1 MSMKKHSLS
10 TKGLS
15 LSQAQSISNLCNQ
28 RATDIAGELNG
39 INNVEKLLK
48 IGEDT
53 YIETVG
59 KPVPS
64 NLTELILEKAK
75 LHATQA
81 FLMENVKAKD
91 VLIKEARYR
100 GMGTSLESPERP
112 KLDSFESTNEVNE
125 DFGWSQLTSNEI
137 NEFTEAEAY
146 AAHIGQ
152 FIHKH
157 GPLDNLRKEL
167 PSIKTLEWIEV
178 EQGKKTP
185 LTVTIHHTNGQLL
198 SIHNELAAKH
208 RQYEQRVNYFKAK
221 VKDLTTA
228 ENARIARHNADGFAK
243 VNGTN
248 EVLNSQYQKE
258 YAAYNA
264 ELIKLSQDLEF
275 QRQTE
280 IGELSSLRINIDPRF
295 QDVIDA
301 YLAQLN

>member
-1 MSMKKHSLS
+1 MKKHSLS

-28 RATDIAGELNG
+28 RATDIAAELNG
-39 INNVEKLLK
+39 INNVEKKLK
-48 IGEDT
+48 IGDET

-64 NLTELILEKAK
+64 NLTELLLEKAK

-81 FLMENVKAKD
+81 FLMENIRAKD
-91 VLIKEARYR
+91 ILIREARYR
-100 GMGTSLESPERP
+100 GIDVDIVAPARP
-112 KLDSFESTNEVNE
+112 KLEHFEPIDEVDE
-125 DFGWSQLTSNEI
+125 SYGWSQLTSNEV
-137 NEFTEAEAY
+137 NEYTEAEAY

-152 FIHKH
+152 FIHKN

-185 LTVTIHHTNGQLL
+185 LTVTVHHTNEQLL
-198 SIHNELAAKH
+198 TIHNELAAKH

-243 VNGTN
+243 VNATN
-248 EVLNSQYQKE
+248 EVLNSQYHKE
-258 YAAYNA
+258 YTAYQA
-264 ELIKLSQDLEF
+264 ELTRLREELEL

-280 IGELSSLRINIDPRF
+280 IGEIASLRINVDPRF
-295 QDVIDA
+295 QDVIDT

>member
-1 MSMKKHSLS
+1 MKKHSLS

-28 RATDIAGELNG
+28 RATDIAAELNG
-39 INNVEKLLK
+39 INNVEKKLK
-48 IGEDT
+48 IGDET

-64 NLTELILEKAK
+64 NLTELLLEKAK

-81 FLMENVKAKD
+81 FLMENIKAKD
-91 VLIKEARYR
+91 ILIREARYR
-100 GMGTSLESPERP
+100 GMDVDLKAPDRP
-112 KLDSFESTNEVNE
+112 KLESFDAIDEVDESY
-125 DFGWSQLTSNEI
+125 GWSQLTSNEV
-137 NEFTEAEAY
+137 NEYTEAEAY

-152 FIHKH
+152 FIHKN
-157 GPLDNLRKEL
+157 GPLDYLRKEL

-185 LTVTIHHTNGQLL
+185 LMVTVHHTNEQLL
-198 SIHNELAAKH
+198 TIHNELAAKH

-243 VNGTN
+243 VNATN
-248 EVLNSQYQKE
+248 EVLNNQYHKE
-258 YAAYNA
+258 YTAYQA
-264 ELIKLSQDLEF
+264 ELTKLSQDLEL

-280 IGELSSLRINIDPRF
+280 IGEIASLRINVDPRF
-295 QDVIDA
+295 QDVIDT

>member
-28 RATDIAGELNG
+28 RATDIAAELNG
-39 INNVEKLLK
+39 INNVQKELT
-48 IGEDT
+48 IGEHT

-64 NLTELILEKAK
+64 NLTELLLEKSK

-81 FLMENVKAKD
+81 FLMENIKAKD
-91 VLIKEARYR
+91 ALIREARYR
-100 GMGTSLESPERP
+100 GMDVSLSAPDRP
-112 KLDSFESTNEVNE
+112 KLEEFESLDEVDE
-125 DFGWSQLTSNEI
+125 SFGWSQLTSNEI
-137 NEFTEAEAY
+137 NEYTEAEAY

-157 GPLDNLRKEL
+157 GPLDSLRKEL

-185 LTVTIHHTNGQLL
+185 LMVTIHHTNEQLL
-198 SIHNELAAKH
+198 AIHNELAAKH

-228 ENARIARHNADGFAK
+228 ENARIARYNADGFAK
-243 VNGTN
+243 VNATN
-248 EVLNSQYQKE
+248 DVLNSQYQKE

-264 ELIKLSQDLEF
+264 ELTRLRQELEF
-275 QRQTE
+275 KRQNE
-280 IGELSSLRINIDPRF
+280 ISEIASLRINVDARF
-295 QDVIDA
+295 QDVVDT

>member
-28 RATDIAGELNG
+28 RATDIAAELNG
-39 INNVEKLLK
+39 INNVQKELT
-48 IGEDT
+48 IGEHT

-64 NLTELILEKAK
+64 NLTELLLEKSK

-81 FLMENVKAKD
+81 FLMENIKAKD
-91 VLIKEARYR
+91 ALIREARYR
-100 GMGTSLESPERP
+100 GMDVSLSAPDRP
-112 KLDSFESTNEVNE
+112 KLEEFESLDEVDE
-125 DFGWSQLTSNEI
+125 SFGWSQLTSNEI
-137 NEFTEAEAY
+137 NEYTEAEAY

-157 GPLDNLRKEL
+157 GPLDSLRKEL

-178 EQGKKTP
+178 EHGKKTP
-185 LTVTIHHTNGQLL
+185 LIVMIHHTNEQLL
-198 SIHNELAAKH
+198 GIHNELAAKH

-243 VNGTN
+243 INATN
-248 EVLNSQYQKE
+248 DVLNSQYQKE
-258 YAAYNA
+258 YVAYNA
-264 ELIKLSQDLEF
+264 ELTRLRQELEF
-275 QRQTE
+275 KRQNE
-280 IGELSSLRINIDPRF
+280 ISEIASLRINVDARF
-295 QDVIDA
+295 QDVVDT

>member
-28 RATDIAGELNG
+28 RATDIAAELNG
-39 INNVEKLLK
+39 INNVQKELT
-48 IGEDT
+48 IGEHT

-64 NLTELILEKAK
+64 NLTELLLEKSK

-81 FLMENVKAKD
+81 FLMENIKAKD
-91 VLIKEARYR
+91 ALIREARYR
-100 GMGTSLESPERP
+100 GMDVSLSAPDRP
-112 KLDSFESTNEVNE
+112 KLEEFESLDEVDE
-125 DFGWSQLTSNEI
+125 SFGWSQLTSNEI
-137 NEFTEAEAY
+137 NEYTEAEAY

-157 GPLDNLRKEL
+157 GPLDSLRKEL

-178 EQGKKTP
+178 EHGKKTP
-185 LTVTIHHTNGQLL
+185 LMVTIHHTNEQLL
-198 SIHNELAAKH
+198 GIHNELAAKH

-228 ENARIARHNADGFAK
+228 ENARIARYNADGFAK
-243 VNGTN
+243 INATN
-248 EVLNSQYQKE
+248 DVLNSQYQKE

-264 ELIKLSQDLEF
+264 ELTRLRQEIEF
-275 QRQTE
+275 KRQNE
-280 IGELSSLRINIDPRF
+280 ISEIASLRINVDARF
-295 QDVIDA
+295 QDVVDT

>member
-1 MSMKKHSLS
+1 MKKHSLS
-10 TKGLS
+10 SKGLS

-28 RATDIAGELNG
+28 RATDIAAELNG
-39 INNVEKLLK
+39 INNVEKKLK
-48 IGEDT
+48 IGEET

-64 NLTELILEKAK
+64 NLTELLLEKSK

-91 VLIKEARYR
+91 ALISEARYR
-100 GMGTSLESPERP
+100 GMDTDILEPKKP
-112 KLDSFESTNEVNE
+112 KLETFNTLDEVNE
-125 DFGWSQLTSNEI
+125 NFGWSELSSNEI
-137 NEFTEAEAY
+137 NEYIEAEAY

-152 FIHKH
+152 FIHKN

-185 LTVTIHHTNGQLL
+185 LTVTVHHTNEQLL
-198 SIHNELAAKH
+198 EIHNELAAKH
-208 RQYEQRVNYFKAK
+208 RQHEQRVNYFKAK

-243 VNGTN
+243 VNATN
-248 EVLNSQYQKE
+248 EVLNNKYHQE
-258 YAAYNA
+258 YTAYHA
-264 ELIKLSQDLEF
+264 ELSKLSQDLEL

-280 IGELSSLRINIDPRF
+280 ISEIASLRINIDPRF
-295 QDVIDA
+295 QDVIDT
-301 YLAQLN
+301 YLEQLN

>member
-1 MSMKKHSLS
+1 MKKHSLS

-28 RATDIAGELNG
+28 RATDIAAELNG
-39 INNVEKLLK
+39 INNVQKELT
-48 IGEDT
+48 IGEHT

-64 NLTELILEKAK
+64 NLTELLLEKSK

-81 FLMENVKAKD
+81 FLMENIKAKD
-91 VLIKEARYR
+91 ALIREARYR
-100 GMGTSLESPERP
+100 GMDVYLSAPDRP
-112 KLDSFESTNEVNE
+112 KLEEFESLDEVDE
-125 DFGWSQLTSNEI
+125 SFGWSQLTSNEI
-137 NEFTEAEAY
+137 NEYTEAEAY

-157 GPLDNLRKEL
+157 GPLDSLRKEL

-178 EQGKKTP
+178 EHGKKTP
-185 LTVTIHHTNGQLL
+185 LIVMIHHTNEQLL
-198 SIHNELAAKH
+198 GIHNELAAKH

-228 ENARIARHNADGFAK
+228 ENARIARHNADWFAK
-243 VNGTN
+243 INATN
-248 EVLNSQYQKE
+248 DVLNSQYQKE
-258 YAAYNA
+258 YVAYNA
-264 ELIKLSQDLEF
+264 ELTRLRQELEF
-275 QRQTE
+275 KRQNE
-280 IGELSSLRINIDPRF
+280 ISEIASLRINVDARF
-295 QDVIDA
+295 QDVVDT

>member
-28 RATDIAGELNG
+28 RATDIAAELNG
-39 INNVEKLLK
+39 INNVQKELT
-48 IGEDT
+48 IGEHT

-64 NLTELILEKAK
+64 NLTELLLEKSK

-81 FLMENVKAKD
+81 FLMENIKAKD
-91 VLIKEARYR
+91 ALIREARYR
-100 GMGTSLESPERP
+100 GMDVSLSAPDRP
-112 KLDSFESTNEVNE
+112 KLEEFESLDEVDE
-125 DFGWSQLTSNEI
+125 SFGWSQLTSNEI
-137 NEFTEAEAY
+137 NEYTEAEAY

-157 GPLDNLRKEL
+157 GPLDSLRKEL

-185 LTVTIHHTNGQLL
+185 LMVTIHHTNEQLL
-198 SIHNELAAKH
+198 GIHNELAAKH

-228 ENARIARHNADGFAK
+228 ENARIARYNADGFAK
-243 VNGTN
+243 INATN
-248 EVLNSQYQKE
+248 DVLNSQYQKE

-264 ELIKLSQDLEF
+264 ELTRLRQEIEF
-275 QRQTE
+275 KRQNE
-280 IGELSSLRINIDPRF
+280 ISEIASLRINVDARF
-295 QDVIDA
+295 QDVVDT

>member
-1 MSMKKHSLS
+1 MKKHSLS

-28 RATDIAGELNG
+28 RATDIAAELNG
-39 INNVEKLLK
+39 INNVEKKLK
-48 IGEDT
+48 IGDET

-64 NLTELILEKAK
+64 NLTELLLEKAK

-81 FLMENVKAKD
+81 FLMENIKAKD
-91 VLIKEARYR
+91 ILIREARYR
-100 GMGTSLESPERP
+100 GIDVDLETPSRP
-112 KLDSFESTNEVNE
+112 KLETFTPIDEVDESY
-125 DFGWSQLTSNEI
+125 GWAQLTSNEV
-137 NEFTEAEAY
+137 NEYTEAEAY

-152 FIHKH
+152 FIHKN
-157 GPLDNLRKEL
+157 GPLDKLRKEL

-178 EQGKKTP
+178 EQGRKTP
-185 LTVTIHHTNGQLL
+185 LMVTVHHTNEQLL
-198 SIHNELAAKH
+198 TIHNELAAKH

-243 VNGTN
+243 VNATN
-248 EVLNSQYQKE
+248 EVLNNQYHKE
-258 YAAYNA
+258 YTAYQS
-264 ELIKLSQDLEF
+264 ELTRLREELEL

-280 IGELSSLRINIDPRF
+280 IGEIASLRINVDPRF
-295 QDVIDA
+295 QDVIDT

>member
-28 RATDIAGELNG
+28 RATDIAAELNG
-39 INNVEKLLK
+39 INNVEKQLK
-48 IGEDT
+48 IGDQT

-64 NLTELILEKAK
+64 NLTELLLEKAK

-91 VLIKEARYR
+91 VLIREARYR
-100 GMGTSLESPERP
+100 GMEVSLEMPARP
-112 KLDSFESTNEVNE
+112 KLSDFDPIEEVGE
-125 DFGWSQLTSNEI
+125 DFGWGQLTSNEV
-137 NEFTEAEAY
+137 NEYTEAEAY

-185 LTVTIHHTNGQLL
+185 LMVTIHHTNDQLL
-198 SIHNELAAKH
+198 GIHNELAAKH

-228 ENARIARHNADGFAK
+228 ENARIARHNSDGFAK
-243 VNGTN
+243 VNSSN

-258 YAAYNA
+258 YAAYQA
-264 ELIKLSQDLEF
+264 ELTKLKQDLEF

-280 IGELSSLRINIDPRF
+280 IGEISSLRINIDPRF

>member
-1 MSMKKHSLS
+1 MKKHSLS
-10 TKGLS
+10 NKGLS

-28 RATDIAGELNG
+28 RATDIAAQLNG
-39 INNVEKLLK
+39 INNVEKQLK
-48 IGEDT
+48 IGDQT

-59 KPVPS
+59 KPVPT
-64 NLTELILEKAK
+64 NLTELLLEKAK

-81 FLMENVKAKD
+81 FLMENIKAKD
-91 VLIKEARYR
+91 ILIREARYR
-100 GMGTSLESPERP
+100 GLGIELEAPARP
-112 KLDSFESTNEVNE
+112 KLETFTPIDEVDESY
-125 DFGWSQLTSNEI
+125 GWSQLTSNEV
-137 NEFTEAEAY
+137 NEYTEAEAY

-152 FIHKH
+152 FIHKN

-185 LTVTIHHTNGQLL
+185 LTVTVHHTNEQLL
-198 SIHNELAAKH
+198 TIHNELASKH

-243 VNGTN
+243 VNATN
-248 EVLNSQYQKE
+248 EVLNNKYHQE
-258 YAAYNA
+258 YTAYHA
-264 ELIKLSQDLEF
+264 ELSKLSQDLEL

-280 IGELSSLRINIDPRF
+280 ISEIASLRINIDPRF
-295 QDVIDA
+295 QDVIDT
-301 YLAQLN
+301 YLEQLN

>member
-1 MSMKKHSLS
+1 MKKHSLS

-28 RATDIAGELNG
+28 RAIDIAAELNG
-39 INNVEKLLK
+39 INNVEKKLK
-48 IGEDT
+48 IGEET
-53 YIETVG
+53 YVETVG

-64 NLTELILEKAK
+64 NLTELLLEKSK

-81 FLMENVKAKD
+81 FLMENIKAKD
-91 VLIKEARYR
+91 FLIKQARYKD
-100 GMGTSLESPERP
+100 MEVSLETPARP
-112 KLDSFESTNEVNE
+112 KLEDFEPLDEVGE
-125 DFGWSQLTSNEI
+125 DFGWSQLTSNEV
-137 NEFTEAEAY
+137 NEYTEAEAY

-152 FIHKH
+152 FIHKD
-157 GPLDNLRKEL
+157 GPLDNLRREL

-178 EQGKKTP
+178 EQGKRTP
-185 LTVTIHHTNGQLL
+185 LTVSVHHTNEQLL
-198 SIHNELAAKH
+198 EIHNELAAKH
-208 RQYEQRVNYFKAK
+208 RQYEQRVNYYKAK

-243 VNGTN
+243 VNAAN

-258 YAAYNA
+258 YAAYQA
-264 ELIKLSQDLEF
+264 ELTRLRQELEF

-280 IGELSSLRINIDPRF
+280 INEIASLRINIDPRF
-295 QDVIDA
+295 QDVIDT